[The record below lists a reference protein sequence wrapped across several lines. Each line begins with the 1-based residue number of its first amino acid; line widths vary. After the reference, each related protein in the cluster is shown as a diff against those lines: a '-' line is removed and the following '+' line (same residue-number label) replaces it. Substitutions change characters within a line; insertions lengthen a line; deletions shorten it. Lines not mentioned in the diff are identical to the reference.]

1 VFVVQIERILTTMRK
16 EGLVSDVTRKML
28 FVSDS
33 TRWNQRVSVG
43 CPGVLSEFTVS
54 HILTIILLCQK
65 GLTDIDDQVQV
76 LRQAFT
82 IATKCQKKASA
93 KSKNATA
100 GKGKRSVRCWNS
112 TACRQLPDDITGL

>member
-82 IATKCQKKASA
+82 IATKMSEESLCQIEECYCR
-93 KSKNATA
+93 
-100 GKGKRSVRCWNS
+100 KGKAFGSM
-112 TACRQLPDDITGL
+112 LK